1 MNLENRGNGSWR
13 VTISDGYNPDGSKRR
28 FQRTIHVDSRKTEN
42 AQRREAEKQAALIE
56 ADFQRKIVLPGNKI
70 TIAELAEEYLI
81 DRVERKG
88 LKHSTLK
95 QYKDLLYGRIVPEL
109 GKKYVQDLTA
119 RDINSFYRKLK
130 DAPALSKRSTT
141 GKLSGT
147 TQHQYH
153 TQLHAMLAYAVT
165 TGYIAVNPADQV
177 EAPKKDTGETK
188 WLELSDAA
196 RLLEVLDNL
205 DDPQWRLF
213 FYLSI
218 YTGMR
223 PGEVVVLNWSDIR
236 GNVLRVSA
244 DAVMIKGEGTKRDDR
259 PKTKKSVRSIILPE
273 SIMHQLNAHRR
284 EQLAYRLPF
293 GKHWPEPDAVFTT
306 DDGRRMCKDSPTKK
320 FQKILKANN
329 MPHITLYG
337 LRHTAAST
345 MIAQGLSAKDVANQ
359 LGHAQASTTLNIYAH
374 AFEDANIRAA
384 QAVTSAYDLARAQ
397 LQQA

>member
-28 FQRTIHVDSRKTEN
+28 FQRTIHVDPRKTEN
-42 AQRREAEKQAALIE
+42 AQRKEAEKKAALIE
-56 ADFQRKIVLPGNKI
+56 ADYQRKLVLPGNKI
-70 TIAELAEEYLI
+70 TIAQLAEEYLV

-88 LKHSTLK
+88 LKHSTANSYRYLI
-95 QYKDLLYGRIVPEL
+95 YTRIVPEL
-109 GKKYVQDLTA
+109 GKVFVQDLTA
-119 RDINSFYRKLK
+119 RDINAFYRKLK
-130 DAPALSKRSTT
+130 EASALSNRSKT

-147 TQHQYH
+147 TQRQYH
-153 TQLHAMLAYAVT
+153 TQLHAMLSYAVT

-177 EAPKKDTGETK
+177 EAPQKDTQETK
-188 WLELSDAA
+188 WLELSDVA
-196 RLLEVLDNL
+196 RLLEALDEL
-205 DDPQWRLF
+205 SDVQWRLF

-223 PGEVVVLNWSDIR
+223 PGEVVVLNWSDIK
-236 GNVLRVSA
+236 GNVLRISA
-244 DAVMIKGEGTKRDDR
+244 DAVMIKGQGTKRDDR
-259 PKTKKSVRSIILPE
+259 PKTKKSIRNIILPE
-273 SIMHQLNAHRR
+273 SVMQQLNAHRR

-293 GKHWPEPDAVFTT
+293 GKNWPEPDAIFTT
-306 DDGRRMCKDSPTKK
+306 DDGRRMCKDSPTHM

-329 MPHITLYG
+329 LPHITLYG

-374 AFEDANIRAA
+374 AFADANVRAA
-384 QAVTSAYDLARAQ
+384 HVVTSAYDQAREQ